1 MIALLRG
8 YKIYFLL
15 KEHCLYEIRK
25 FGTQSYGSAHRRN
38 KTSKHASQ
46 TQTPP
51 DGIDA
56 AVRAFRRS
64 RRIGVFLW
72 WQQEEE
78 TEDAYVAGRVVQVTP
93 QKGGTVRKVLH
104 DDTDAVKKGDVLA
117 VLDDDNDVLAYER
130 AKNEL
135 VQAVRQNRRQN
146 AATSQAGA
154 QVALRR
160 ADLARAQD
168 DLRRRSALAESGA
181 VSAEELAHA
190 RTAVSQAQAAVKA
203 ALAEE
208 SSARAALGGD
218 VSLREQPEV
227 QTAIGRL
234 KDAWLNLRRT
244 QVRAPADGQVAKRS
258 VQVGQQVAAGAP
270 LMAVVPLSDVWV
282 DANFKETQL
291 RHMKIGQPA
300 ELVSD
305 LYGKQIVYRGR
316 VAGFSAGT
324 GSAFSLIPAQNATGN
339 WIKVV
344 QRVPVRIVL
353 NREDV
358 DRHPLRIGLSMT
370 VKVDT
375 SAAGAPVS
383 KTPGAALPE
392 MESTDW
398 SEVDRTVDEILGQSA
413 P

>member
-1 MIALLRG
+1 MTTHADETTIQNRQEADSAKVKRKRRLLVLTLLFAL
-8 YKIYFLL
+8 
-15 KEHCLYEIRK
+15 
-25 FGTQSYGSAHRRN
+25 
-38 KTSKHASQ
+38 
-46 TQTPP
+46 
-51 DGIDA
+51 A
-56 AVRAFRRS
+56 AVAAVSAF
-64 RRIGVFLW
+64 FLW
-72 WQQEEE
+72 WQHEEE
-78 TEDAYVAGRVVQVTP
+78 TEDAYVAGRVVQITP
-93 QKGGTVRKVLH
+93 QTGGTVRKVLH
-104 DDTDAVKKGDVLA
+104 DDTDVVKKGDVLA
-117 VLDDDNDVLAYER
+117 VLDDGNYVLAYER

-135 VQAVRQNRRQN
+135 IQAVRQNRQQN

-160 ADLARAQD
+160 ADLVRAQD

-190 RTAVSQAQAAVKA
+190 RAAVSQAQAAVKA

-208 SSARAALGGD
+208 SSARAALGGQ
-218 VSLREQPEV
+218 VALREQPAV
-227 QTAIGRL
+227 QMAVSRL
-234 KDAWLNLRRT
+234 KDAWLNLQRT
-244 QVRAPADGQVAKRS
+244 QIRAPVDGQVAKRS

-291 RHMKIGQPA
+291 RRMKIGQPV

-305 LYGKQIVYRGR
+305 LYGKQTVYRGR

-344 QRVPVRIVL
+344 QRVPVRIEL

-358 DRHPLRIGLSMT
+358 NRHPLRIGLSMT
-370 VKVDT
+370 VKVDI
-375 SAAGAPVS
+375 SAAGAPIS
-383 KTPGAALPE
+383 KTPDAVLPE
-392 MESTDW
+392 TESTDW
-398 SEVDRTVDEILGQSA
+398 SEADRLVDEILEQYA
-413 P
+413 H

>member
-1 MIALLRG
+1 MIELLRG

-25 FGTQSYGSAHRRN
+25 FGTQSYGNAHRRN

-72 WQQEEE
+72 WQHEEE

>member
-1 MIALLRG
+1 MTTHADETTIQNRQEADSAKVKRKRRLLVLTLLFAL
-8 YKIYFLL
+8 
-15 KEHCLYEIRK
+15 
-25 FGTQSYGSAHRRN
+25 
-38 KTSKHASQ
+38 
-46 TQTPP
+46 
-51 DGIDA
+51 A
-56 AVRAFRRS
+56 AVAAVSAF
-64 RRIGVFLW
+64 FLW
-72 WQQEEE
+72 WQHEEE
-78 TEDAYVAGRVVQVTP
+78 TEDAYVAGRVVQITP
-93 QKGGTVRKVLH
+93 QTGGTVRKVLH
-104 DDTDAVKKGDVLA
+104 DDTDVVKKGDVLA
-117 VLDDDNDVLAYER
+117 VLDDGNYVLAYER

-135 VQAVRQNRRQN
+135 IQAVRQNRQQN

-190 RTAVSQAQAAVKA
+190 RAAVSQAQAAVKA

-208 SSARAALGGD
+208 SSARAALGGQ
-218 VSLREQPEV
+218 VALREQPAV
-227 QTAIGRL
+227 QMAVSRL
-234 KDAWLNLRRT
+234 KDAWLNLQRT
-244 QVRAPADGQVAKRS
+244 QIRAPVDGQVAKRS

-291 RHMKIGQPA
+291 RRMKIGQPV

-305 LYGKQIVYRGR
+305 LYGKQTVYRGR

-344 QRVPVRIVL
+344 QRVPVRIEL

-358 DRHPLRIGLSMT
+358 NRHPLRIGLSMT
-370 VKVDT
+370 VKVDI
-375 SAAGAPVS
+375 SAAGAPIS
-383 KTPGAALPE
+383 KTPDAVLPE
-392 MESTDW
+392 TESTDW
-398 SEVDRTVDEILGQSA
+398 SEADRLVDEILEQYA
-413 P
+413 H

>member
-1 MIALLRG
+1 MTTHADETTIQNRQEADSAKVKRKRRLLVLTLLFAL
-8 YKIYFLL
+8 
-15 KEHCLYEIRK
+15 
-25 FGTQSYGSAHRRN
+25 
-38 KTSKHASQ
+38 
-46 TQTPP
+46 
-51 DGIDA
+51 A
-56 AVRAFRRS
+56 AVAAVLAF
-64 RRIGVFLW
+64 FLW
-72 WQQEEE
+72 WQHEEE
-78 TEDAYVAGRVVQVTP
+78 TEDAYVAGRVVQITP
-93 QKGGTVRKVLH
+93 QTGGTVRKVLH
-104 DDTDAVKKGDVLA
+104 DDTDVVKKGDVLA
-117 VLDDDNDVLAYER
+117 VLDDGNYVLAYER

-135 VQAVRQNRRQN
+135 IQAVRQNRQQN

-190 RTAVSQAQAAVKA
+190 RAAVSQAQAAVKA

-208 SSARAALGGD
+208 SSARAALGGQ
-218 VSLREQPEV
+218 VALREQPAV
-227 QTAIGRL
+227 QMAVSRL
-234 KDAWLNLRRT
+234 KDAWLNLQRT
-244 QVRAPADGQVAKRS
+244 QIRAPVDGQVAKRS

-291 RHMKIGQPA
+291 RRMKIGQPV

-305 LYGKQIVYRGR
+305 LYGKQTVYRGR
-316 VAGFSAGT
+316 VVGFSAGT

-344 QRVPVRIVL
+344 QRVPVRIEL

-370 VKVDT
+370 VKVDI
-375 SAAGAPVS
+375 SAAGTPIS
-383 KTPGAALPE
+383 KTPDAVLPE
-392 MESTDW
+392 TEGTDW
-398 SEVDRTVDEILGQSA
+398 SEADRLVDEILEQYA
-413 P
+413 H

>member
-15 KEHCLYEIRK
+15 KEYCLYEIRK

-72 WQQEEE
+72 WQHEEE

-168 DLRRRSALAESGA
+168 DLRLRSALAESGA

-358 DRHPLRIGLSMT
+358 DRYPLRIGLSMT

>member
-1 MIALLRG
+1 METHTDETKLQNTQVKRKRRLTALT
-8 YKIYFLL
+8 LL
-15 KEHCLYEIRK
+15 FAL
-25 FGTQSYGSAHRRN
+25 SAAAAGSA
-38 KTSKHASQ
+38 
-46 TQTPP
+46 
-51 DGIDA
+51 
-56 AVRAFRRS
+56 F
-64 RRIGVFLW
+64 FLW
-72 WQQEEE
+72 WQHEEE

-146 AATSQAGA
+146 AATSQAG
-154 QVALRR
+154 
-160 ADLARAQD
+160 AQD

>member
-1 MIALLRG
+1 MRG

-15 KEHCLYEIRK
+15 KEYCLYEIRK

-72 WQQEEE
+72 WQHEEE

>member
-1 MIALLRG
+1 MIELLLG

-25 FGTQSYGSAHRRN
+25 FGTQSYGNAHRRN

>member
-1 MIALLRG
+1 MLG

-25 FGTQSYGSAHRRN
+25 FGTQSYGNAHRRN

>member
-1 MIALLRG
+1 MIELLRG

-25 FGTQSYGSAHRRN
+25 FGTQSYGNAHRRN

-72 WQQEEE
+72 WQHEEE

-282 DANFKETQL
+282 DANFKDTQL

>member
-1 MIALLRG
+1 MIELLRG

-25 FGTQSYGSAHRRN
+25 FGTQSYGNAHRRN

-208 SSARAALGGD
+208 SSARAALGGG

>member
-1 MIALLRG
+1 MIELLLG

-25 FGTQSYGSAHRRN
+25 FGTQSYGNAHRRN

-146 AATSQAGA
+146 AASSQAGA

>member
-1 MIALLRG
+1 M
-8 YKIYFLL
+8 
-15 KEHCLYEIRK
+15 
-25 FGTQSYGSAHRRN
+25 
-38 KTSKHASQ
+38 
-46 TQTPP
+46 
-51 DGIDA
+51 
-56 AVRAFRRS
+56 
-64 RRIGVFLW
+64 
-72 WQQEEE
+72 
-78 TEDAYVAGRVVQVTP
+78 
-93 QKGGTVRKVLH
+93 
-104 DDTDAVKKGDVLA
+104 
-117 VLDDDNDVLAYER
+117 
-130 AKNEL
+130 
-135 VQAVRQNRRQN
+135 
-146 AATSQAGA
+146 
-154 QVALRR
+154 
-160 ADLARAQD
+160 
-168 DLRRRSALAESGA
+168 
-181 VSAEELAHA
+181 
-190 RTAVSQAQAAVKA
+190 
-203 ALAEE
+203 
-208 SSARAALGGD
+208 
-218 VSLREQPEV
+218 
-227 QTAIGRL
+227 
-234 KDAWLNLRRT
+234 
-244 QVRAPADGQVAKRS
+244 AKRS

-282 DANFKETQL
+282 DTNFKETQL

>member
-15 KEHCLYEIRK
+15 KEYCLYEIRK

-72 WQQEEE
+72 WQHEEE

-208 SSARAALGGD
+208 SSARAALGGG

>member
-8 YKIYFLL
+8 YRICFLL

-25 FGTQSYGSAHRRN
+25 FGTQSYGYAHGRN

-56 AVRAFRRS
+56 AVRACRRS
-64 RRIGVFLW
+64 RRVGVFLW
-72 WQQEEE
+72 WQHEEE

-135 VQAVRQNRRQN
+135 VQGVRQNRRQN

-190 RTAVSQAQAAVKA
+190 RAAVSQAQAAVKA

-218 VSLREQPEV
+218 VSLREQPAV

-234 KDAWLNLRRT
+234 KDAWLNFQRT
-244 QVRAPADGQVAKRS
+244 QIRAPADGQVAKRS

>member
-1 MIALLRG
+1 MIELLRG

-25 FGTQSYGSAHRRN
+25 FGTQSYGNAHRRN

-72 WQQEEE
+72 WQHEEE

-208 SSARAALGGD
+208 SSARAALGGG

>member
-1 MIALLRG
+1 MATHADETTIRNRQEADSAKVKRKRRLLVLTLLFAL
-8 YKIYFLL
+8 
-15 KEHCLYEIRK
+15 
-25 FGTQSYGSAHRRN
+25 
-38 KTSKHASQ
+38 
-46 TQTPP
+46 
-51 DGIDA
+51 A
-56 AVRAFRRS
+56 AVAAVSAF
-64 RRIGVFLW
+64 FLW
-72 WQQEEE
+72 WQHEEE
-78 TEDAYVAGRVVQVTP
+78 TEDAYVAGRVVQITP
-93 QKGGTVRKVLH
+93 QTGGTVRKVLH
-104 DDTDAVKKGDVLA
+104 DDTDVVKKGDVLA
-117 VLDDDNDVLAYER
+117 VLDDGNYVLAYER

-135 VQAVRQNRRQN
+135 IQAVRQNRQQN

-190 RTAVSQAQAAVKA
+190 RAAVSQAQAAVKA

-208 SSARAALGGD
+208 SSARAALGGQ
-218 VSLREQPEV
+218 VALREQPAV
-227 QTAIGRL
+227 QMAVSRL
-234 KDAWLNLRRT
+234 KDAWLNLQRT
-244 QVRAPADGQVAKRS
+244 QIRAPVDGQVAKRS

-291 RHMKIGQPA
+291 RRMKIGQPV

-305 LYGKQIVYRGR
+305 LYGKQTVYRGR

-344 QRVPVRIVL
+344 QRVPVRIEL

-370 VKVDT
+370 VKVDI
-375 SAAGAPVS
+375 SAAGVPIS
-383 KTPGAALPE
+383 KTPDAVLPE
-392 MESTDW
+392 TEGTDW
-398 SEVDRTVDEILGQSA
+398 SEADRLVDEILEQYA
-413 P
+413 H

>member
-8 YKIYFLL
+8 YRICFLL

-25 FGTQSYGSAHRRN
+25 FGTQSYGYAHGRN

-56 AVRAFRRS
+56 AVRACRRS
-64 RRIGVFLW
+64 RRVGVFLW
-72 WQQEEE
+72 WQHEEE

-154 QVALRR
+154 QGALRR

-190 RTAVSQAQAAVKA
+190 RAAVSQAQAAVKA

-218 VSLREQPEV
+218 VSLREQPAV

-234 KDAWLNLRRT
+234 KDAWLNFQRT
-244 QVRAPADGQVAKRS
+244 QIRAPADGQVAKRS

>member
-1 MIALLRG
+1 MATHGNEVKIQNRQEADGAKDKRKRRLLVLTLLFALAAAAA
-8 YKIYFLL
+8 
-15 KEHCLYEIRK
+15 
-25 FGTQSYGSAHRRN
+25 GSA
-38 KTSKHASQ
+38 
-46 TQTPP
+46 
-51 DGIDA
+51 
-56 AVRAFRRS
+56 F
-64 RRIGVFLW
+64 FLW
-72 WQQEEE
+72 WQHEEE

-93 QKGGTVRKVLH
+93 QKGGTVRKVLY
-104 DDTDAVKKGDVLA
+104 DDTDVVKKGDVLA

-146 AATSQAGA
+146 AATSQAAA

-190 RTAVSQAQAAVKA
+190 RAAVSQAAVKA

-208 SSARAALGGD
+208 SSARAALGRD
-218 VSLREQPEV
+218 VSLREQPAV
-227 QTAIGRL
+227 QTAIGSL
-234 KDAWLNLRRT
+234 KDAWLNLQRT
-244 QVRAPADGQVAKRS
+244 QIRAPADGQVAKRS

>member
-1 MIALLRG
+1 MATHADETTIQNRQEADSAKVKRKRRLLVLT
-8 YKIYFLL
+8 LL
-15 KEHCLYEIRK
+15 
-25 FGTQSYGSAHRRN
+25 FAF
-38 KTSKHASQ
+38 
-46 TQTPP
+46 
-51 DGIDA
+51 A
-56 AVRAFRRS
+56 AVAAVSAF
-64 RRIGVFLW
+64 FLW
-72 WQQEEE
+72 WQHEEE
-78 TEDAYVAGRVVQVTP
+78 TEDAYVAGRVVQITP
-93 QKGGTVRKVLH
+93 QTGGTVRKVLH
-104 DDTDAVKKGDVLA
+104 DDTDVVKKGDVLA
-117 VLDDDNDVLAYER
+117 VLDDGNYVLAYER

-135 VQAVRQNRRQN
+135 IQAVRQNRQQN

-168 DLRRRSALAESGA
+168 DLRRRFALAESGA

-190 RTAVSQAQAAVKA
+190 RAAVSQAQAAVKA

-208 SSARAALGGD
+208 SSARAALGGQ
-218 VSLREQPEV
+218 VALREQPAV
-227 QTAIGRL
+227 QMAVSRL
-234 KDAWLNLRRT
+234 KDAWLNLQRT
-244 QVRAPADGQVAKRS
+244 QIRAPVDGQVAKRS

-291 RHMKIGQPA
+291 RRMKIGQPV

-305 LYGKQIVYRGR
+305 LYGKQTVYRGR

-344 QRVPVRIVL
+344 QRVPVRIEL

-358 DRHPLRIGLSMT
+358 NRHPLRIGLSMT
-370 VKVDT
+370 VKVDI
-375 SAAGAPVS
+375 SAAGAPIS
-383 KTPGAALPE
+383 KTPDAVLPE
-392 MESTDW
+392 TESTDW
-398 SEVDRTVDEILGQSA
+398 SEADRLVDEILEQYA
-413 P
+413 H

>member
-8 YKIYFLL
+8 YRICFLL

-25 FGTQSYGSAHRRN
+25 FGTQSYGYARGRN

-56 AVRAFRRS
+56 AVRACRRS
-64 RRIGVFLW
+64 RRVGVFLW
-72 WQQEEE
+72 WQHEEE

-135 VQAVRQNRRQN
+135 IQAVRQNRRQN

-190 RTAVSQAQAAVKA
+190 RAAVSQAQAAVKA

-208 SSARAALGGD
+208 SSARAALGGQ
-218 VSLREQPEV
+218 VSLREQPAV

-234 KDAWLNLRRT
+234 KDAWLNLQRT
-244 QVRAPADGQVAKRS
+244 QIRAPADGQVAKRS

>member
-8 YKIYFLL
+8 YRICFLL

-25 FGTQSYGSAHRRN
+25 FGTQSYGYAHGRN

-56 AVRAFRRS
+56 AVRACRRS
-64 RRIGVFLW
+64 RRVGVFLW
-72 WQQEEE
+72 WQHEEE

-190 RTAVSQAQAAVKA
+190 RAAVSQAQAAVKA

-218 VSLREQPEV
+218 VSLREQPAV

-234 KDAWLNLRRT
+234 KDAWLNLQRT
-244 QVRAPADGQVAKRS
+244 QIRAPADGQVAKRS

>member
-15 KEHCLYEIRK
+15 KEYCLYEIRK

-72 WQQEEE
+72 WQHEEE

-324 GSAFSLIPAQNATGN
+324 GSAFSLILAQNATGN

>member
-1 MIALLRG
+1 MATHGDEVKIQNRQEADSAKAKRKRRLTALT
-8 YKIYFLL
+8 LL
-15 KEHCLYEIRK
+15 FALAAAAA
-25 FGTQSYGSAHRRN
+25 GSA
-38 KTSKHASQ
+38 
-46 TQTPP
+46 
-51 DGIDA
+51 
-56 AVRAFRRS
+56 F
-64 RRIGVFLW
+64 FLW
-72 WQQEEE
+72 WQHEEE

-117 VLDDDNDVLAYER
+117 
-130 AKNEL
+130 
-135 VQAVRQNRRQN
+135 
-146 AATSQAGA
+146 
-154 QVALRR
+154 
-160 ADLARAQD
+160 
-168 DLRRRSALAESGA
+168 ESGA

-190 RTAVSQAQAAVKA
+190 RAAVSQAQAAVKA

-208 SSARAALGGD
+208 SSARAALGGQ
-218 VSLREQPEV
+218 VALREQPEV

-234 KDAWLNLRRT
+234 KDAWLNLQRT
-244 QVRAPADGQVAKRS
+244 QIRAPADGQVAKRS

-270 LMAVVPLSDVWV
+270 LMAVVPLSDMWV

>member
-1 MIALLRG
+1 MDTHADETKLQNTQAKRKRRLTALT
-8 YKIYFLL
+8 LL
-15 KEHCLYEIRK
+15 FALAAVAA
-25 FGTQSYGSAHRRN
+25 GSA
-38 KTSKHASQ
+38 
-46 TQTPP
+46 
-51 DGIDA
+51 
-56 AVRAFRRS
+56 F
-64 RRIGVFLW
+64 FLW
-72 WQQEEE
+72 WQHEEE

-135 VQAVRQNRRQN
+135 IQAVRQNRQQN

-190 RTAVSQAQAAVKA
+190 RAAVSQAQAAVKA
-203 ALAEE
+203 AL
-208 SSARAALGGD
+208 GGQ
-218 VSLREQPEV
+218 VSLREQPAV

-234 KDAWLNLRRT
+234 KDAWLNLQRT
-244 QVRAPADGQVAKRS
+244 QIRAPADGQVAKRS

>member
-8 YKIYFLL
+8 YRICFLL

-25 FGTQSYGSAHRRN
+25 FGTQSYGYAHGRN

-56 AVRAFRRS
+56 AVRACRRS
-64 RRIGVFLW
+64 RRVGVFLW
-72 WQQEEE
+72 WQHEEE

-190 RTAVSQAQAAVKA
+190 RAAVSQAQAAVKA

-218 VSLREQPEV
+218 VSLREQPAV

-234 KDAWLNLRRT
+234 KDAWLNFQRT
-244 QVRAPADGQVAKRS
+244 QIRAPADGQVAKRS

-282 DANFKETQL
+282 DANFKEMQL

>member
-1 MIALLRG
+1 M
-8 YKIYFLL
+8 
-15 KEHCLYEIRK
+15 
-25 FGTQSYGSAHRRN
+25 
-38 KTSKHASQ
+38 
-46 TQTPP
+46 
-51 DGIDA
+51 
-56 AVRAFRRS
+56 
-64 RRIGVFLW
+64 
-72 WQQEEE
+72 
-78 TEDAYVAGRVVQVTP
+78 
-93 QKGGTVRKVLH
+93 RKVLH

-190 RTAVSQAQAAVKA
+190 RAAVSQAQAAVKA

-218 VSLREQPEV
+218 VSLREQPAV

-234 KDAWLNLRRT
+234 KDAWLNLQRT
-244 QVRAPADGQVAKRS
+244 QIRAPADGQVAKRS
-258 VQVGQQVAAGAP
+258 VQVGQQVAAGAPLMAAGAP

>member
-25 FGTQSYGSAHRRN
+25 FGTQSYGNAHRRN

-72 WQQEEE
+72 WQHEEE

>member
-1 MIALLRG
+1 MTTHADETTIQNRQEADSAKVKRKRRLLVLTLLFAL
-8 YKIYFLL
+8 
-15 KEHCLYEIRK
+15 
-25 FGTQSYGSAHRRN
+25 
-38 KTSKHASQ
+38 
-46 TQTPP
+46 
-51 DGIDA
+51 A
-56 AVRAFRRS
+56 AVAAVSAF
-64 RRIGVFLW
+64 FLW
-72 WQQEEE
+72 WQHEEE
-78 TEDAYVAGRVVQVTP
+78 TEDAYVAGRVVQITP
-93 QKGGTVRKVLH
+93 QTGGTVRKVLH
-104 DDTDAVKKGDVLA
+104 DDTDVVKKGDVLA
-117 VLDDDNDVLAYER
+117 VLDDGNYVLAYER

-135 VQAVRQNRRQN
+135 IQAVRQNRQQN

-160 ADLARAQD
+160 ADLVRAQD

-190 RTAVSQAQAAVKA
+190 RAAVSQAQAAVKA

-208 SSARAALGGD
+208 SSARAALGGR
-218 VSLREQPEV
+218 VALREQPAV
-227 QTAIGRL
+227 QTAVSRL
-234 KDAWLNLRRT
+234 KDAWLNLQRT
-244 QVRAPADGQVAKRS
+244 QIRAPLDGQVAKRS

-291 RHMKIGQPA
+291 KHMKIGQPV

-305 LYGKQIVYRGR
+305 LYGKQTVYRGR

-344 QRVPVRIVL
+344 QRVPVRIEL

-370 VKVDT
+370 AKVDI
-375 SAAGAPVS
+375 SAAGAPIS
-383 KTPGAALPE
+383 KTQDAVLPE
-392 MESTDW
+392 TEGTDW
-398 SEVDRTVDEILGQSA
+398 SEADRLVDEILEQYA
-413 P
+413 H

>member
-8 YKIYFLL
+8 YRICFLL

-25 FGTQSYGSAHRRN
+25 FGTQSYGYAHGRN

-56 AVRAFRRS
+56 AVRACRRS
-64 RRIGVFLW
+64 RRVGVFLW
-72 WQQEEE
+72 WQHEEE

-135 VQAVRQNRRQN
+135 VQAVRKNRRQN

-190 RTAVSQAQAAVKA
+190 RAAVSQAQAAVKA

-218 VSLREQPEV
+218 VSLREQPAV

-234 KDAWLNLRRT
+234 KDAWLNFQRT
-244 QVRAPADGQVAKRS
+244 QIRAPADGQVAKRS

>member
-1 MIALLRG
+1 MATHGDEVKIQNRQEADSAKAKRKRCLTALT
-8 YKIYFLL
+8 LL
-15 KEHCLYEIRK
+15 FALAAAAA
-25 FGTQSYGSAHRRN
+25 GSA
-38 KTSKHASQ
+38 
-46 TQTPP
+46 
-51 DGIDA
+51 
-56 AVRAFRRS
+56 F
-64 RRIGVFLW
+64 FLW
-72 WQQEEE
+72 WQHEEE

-117 VLDDDNDVLAYER
+117 
-130 AKNEL
+130 
-135 VQAVRQNRRQN
+135 
-146 AATSQAGA
+146 
-154 QVALRR
+154 
-160 ADLARAQD
+160 
-168 DLRRRSALAESGA
+168 
-181 VSAEELAHA
+181 
-190 RTAVSQAQAAVKA
+190 

-208 SSARAALGGD
+208 SSARAALGGQ
-218 VSLREQPEV
+218 VSLREQPAV

-234 KDAWLNLRRT
+234 KDAWLNLQRT
-244 QVRAPADGQVAKRS
+244 QIRAPADGQVAKRS